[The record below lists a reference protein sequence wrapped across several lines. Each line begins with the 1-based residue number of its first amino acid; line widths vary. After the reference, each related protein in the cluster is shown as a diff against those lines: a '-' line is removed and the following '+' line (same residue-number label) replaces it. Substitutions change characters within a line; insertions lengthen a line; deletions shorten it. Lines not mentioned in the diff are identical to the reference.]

1 MLLSKADTRM
11 MPFFLDTMVFLTYF
25 LLIVSINSASETI
38 LLGSCKDLCF
48 CEEKDGSLL
57 MNCEEKDITALSEIE
72 APPSQYLEI
81 NLLNNGLYKLHV
93 NEFSDFSHLISLHL
107 GFNNI
112 VEIEPGAFND
122 LRMLKKLH
130 INHNSL
136 EILRENTFLGLENL
150 EFLQADNNFITTIEA
165 NTFSKLNRLKV
176 LILNDNALNFLP
188 ANIFRFVPLT
198 HLDLRG
204 NQLQNLPYVGFLEH
218 IGRIIELQL
227 EDNRWSCNCD
237 LLQLKIWL
245 ENMPRQSTIGD
256 VVCFSP
262 PDLKGVLLRK
272 LKKEMLCITTPSS
285 DLEEPSVPLSL
296 LGTASIN
303 DGRLPTK
310 ITSLQKNPTKETFV
324 LTKATTILPG
334 IYCPVPCH
342 CSIYSLSGTLIHCQE
357 RNVESVSDLEPPP
370 LNPRKFILA
379 GNIIHK
385 IYKTDFIEYGTLEML
400 HLGNNKIELI
410 QEQSFQNL
418 TRLHKL
424 YLNGN
429 NLRSLNS
436 DTFIGLLSI
445 EYLYLEYNAINEI
458 SSGAFSVMPKLKVLY
473 LNNNLIKTLP
483 DHVFSG
489 IPLTKLNLKANQFVN
504 IPLKNV
510 LEDLTLLTQIDL
522 HENPWD
528 CTCNLTDLQKW
539 MQMYKMAIISDI
551 FCHSPKELAKME
563 LKTLDKEALCPQLI
577 NNQALPT
584 QLTQLNNFT
593 PTTAS
598 QVDNILKSISDY
610 IPLSVL
616 ILGLLII
623 LITAVLCSA
632 GIIVLVLHRKR
643 RYKKKQENGQ
653 IRENSPVHIQYSMY
667 GHKTTHHMTERP
679 GSVLCEQRIT
689 NPVVQVYQTPPFT
702 PKHVEQRLEDDIELS
717 NPKKITSGL
726 IEMENNSLQATSNIK
741 FTDPSAE
748 FVSFQDASYLYRN
761 LIEKERQMQQLGIA
775 EYLRKNIAHLQPDL
789 ETRYPSTREEVKLME
804 TLMYTRPRKVLVEQT
819 KNEYFEL
826 KANLHSEP
834 DYLEVLEQQT

>member
-1 MLLSKADTRM
+1 
-11 MPFFLDTMVFLTYF
+11 MPILDTMIISTSFLIYF
-25 LLIVSINSASETI
+25 LFTISSVNSASESV
-38 LLGSCKDLCF
+38 LLGSCKDLCL

-57 MNCEEKDITALSEIE
+57 MNCEEKDITTLSEIE
-72 APPSQYLEI
+72 APPSQYLEM

-93 NEFSDFSHLISLHL
+93 NEFSDFSHLISLHV
-107 GFNNI
+107 GFNSI

-122 LRMLKKLH
+122 LRILKKLH

-176 LILNDNALNFLP
+176 LILNDNAIHFLP

-204 NQLQNLPYVGFLEH
+204 NHLQNLPYVGFLEH

-227 EDNRWSCNCD
+227 EDNRWVCNCD

-262 PDLKGVLLRK
+262 SDLKGVVLRK
-272 LKKEMLCITTPSS
+272 LKKEMFCVTTPSS

-310 ITSLQKNPTKETFV
+310 VTSLQKNPTKETFIV
-324 LTKATTILPG
+324 TKATTILPS
-334 IYCPVPCH
+334 IYCPIPCH
-342 CSIYSLSGTLIHCQE
+342 CSIYSISGTLIHCQE
-357 RNVESVSDLEPPP
+357 RNIESMSDLEPPP
-370 LNPRKFILA
+370 LNPRKLILA
-379 GNIIHK
+379 GNIIHR
-385 IYKTDFIEYGTLEML
+385 IYKSDFTEYGTLEML
-400 HLGNNKIELI
+400 HLGNNQIEMI
-410 QEQSFQNL
+410 QEESFQNL
-418 TRLHKL
+418 TKLQKL

-429 NLRSLNS
+429 NLRKLNS
-436 DTFIGLLSI
+436 GTFTGLLST

-458 SSGAFSVMPKLKVLY
+458 SSGTFSVMPKLKVLY
-473 LNNNLIKTLP
+473 LNNNLLKTLP
-483 DHVFSG
+483 EHVFSG
-489 IPLTKLNLKANQFVN
+489 VPLTKLNLKSNQFVN
-504 IPLKNV
+504 IPLNI
-510 LEDLTLLTQIDL
+510 LEDLILLTQIDL
-522 HENPWD
+522 QENPWD
-528 CTCNLTDLQKW
+528 CTCNLTGLQKW
-539 MQMYKMAIISDI
+539 IQIYKMAIISDV
-551 FCHSPKELAKME
+551 FCQSPKELAKME
-563 LKTLDKEALCPQLI
+563 LKILDKEDLCPEVI

-584 QLTQLNNFT
+584 QLSLNNFT
-593 PTTAS
+593 PTTS
-598 QVDNILKSISDY
+598 SKVDNILKSLSDY

-632 GIIVLVLHRKR
+632 GIIVLVIHRKR

-653 IRENSPVHIQYSMY
+653 IRESSPVHIQYSMY

-679 GSVLCEQRIT
+679 GSVLCEQRLS
-689 NPVVQVYQTPPFT
+689 NPIVQVYQTPPFT
-702 PKHVEQRLEDDIELS
+702 PKHVEQSQEEDNELS
-717 NPKKITSGL
+717 DPKKITSSFL
-726 IEMENNSLQATSNIK
+726 EKENNSLQATPNIK
-741 FTDPSAE
+741 FTDPSAD

-775 EYLRKNIAHLQPDL
+775 EYLRKNIAHLQPNL
-789 ETRYPSTREEVKLME
+789 ETRYPATREEVNLME

-826 KANLHSEP
+826 KANLNSEP

>member
-1 MLLSKADTRM
+1 MIILYIILIYCLPNASLLNTE
-11 MPFFLDTMVFLTYF
+11 
-25 LLIVSINSASETI
+25 SESI
-38 LLGSCKDLCF
+38 LLGSCKDLCL

-72 APPSQYLEI
+72 APPSQYLEM

-93 NEFSDFSHLISLHL
+93 NEFSDFSNLLSLHL

-136 EILRENTFLGLENL
+136 EILGENTFLGLESL

-176 LILNDNALNFLP
+176 LILNDNAINFLP
-188 ANIFRFVPLT
+188 TNIFRFVPLT

-227 EDNRWSCNCD
+227 DDNRWVCNCD

-262 PDLKGVLLRK
+262 PDLKGAVLRK
-272 LKKEMLCITTPSS
+272 IKKEMFCITTPSS

-310 ITSLQKNPTKETFV
+310 IASFQKNPTKETFV
-324 LTKATTILPG
+324 FTKATTSLPG
-334 IYCPVPCH
+334 IYCPIPCY
-342 CSIYSLSGTLIHCQE
+342 CSTYSISGTLIHCQE
-357 RNVESVSDLEPPP
+357 RNIESISDLEPPP
-370 LNPRKFILA
+370 LNPRKLILA
-379 GNIIHK
+379 GNIIHR
-385 IYKTDFIEYGTLEML
+385 IYKSDFTEYGTLEML
-400 HLGNNKIELI
+400 HLGNNQIEMI
-410 QEQSFQNL
+410 HEHSFQNL
-418 TRLHKL
+418 TKLQKL

-429 NLRSLNS
+429 HLTSINS
-436 DTFIGLLSI
+436 GTFTGLSSI
-445 EYLYLEYNAINEI
+445 EYLYLEYNAISEI
-458 SSGAFSVMPKLKVLY
+458 SSGTFSVMPKLKVLY
-473 LNNNLIKTLP
+473 LNNNLLKILP
-483 DHVFSG
+483 DHIFSG
-489 IPLTKLNLKANQFVN
+489 VPLTKLNLKSNQFLN
-504 IPLKNV
+504 IPLGKV
-510 LEDLTLLTQIDL
+510 LEELTLLTQIDL

-528 CTCNLTDLQKW
+528 CTCNLAGLQKW
-539 MQMYKMAIISDI
+539 IQMHKMTIISDV
-551 FCHSPKELAKME
+551 FCQTPKELAKME
-563 LKTLDKEALCPQLI
+563 LKTLDKEDLCPELV

-584 QLTQLNNFT
+584 QLSLNIPT
-593 PTTAS
+593 PSLKTGS
-598 QVDNILKSISDY
+598 NVDNILKSLSDY

-679 GSVLCEQRIT
+679 GSVMCEQRIA

-702 PKHVEQRLEDDIELS
+702 PKHVDQSREEENEMSD
-717 NPKKITSGL
+717 PKIITSSL
-726 IEMENNSLQATSNIK
+726 TEENNSLQTTSNIK

-775 EYLRKNIAHLQPDL
+775 EYLRKNISHLQPDI
-789 ETRYPSTREEVKLME
+789 ETRYPRTREEVKLME
-804 TLMYTRPRKVLVEQT
+804 TLMYTRPRKVLIEQT

-834 DYLEVLEQQT
+834 DYLEVLEQQS

>member
-1 MLLSKADTRM
+1 
-11 MPFFLDTMVFLTYF
+11 MPFLDTMIISIVFLIYF
-25 LLIVSINSASETI
+25 LLNLSSVNSASES
-38 LLGSCKDLCF
+38 LRLGSCKDVCS

-57 MNCEEKDITALSEIE
+57 MNCEEKDITTLSEID

-150 EFLQADNNFITTIEA
+150 EFLQSDNNFITTIEA

-176 LILNDNALNFLP
+176 LILNDNAINFLP

-227 EDNRWSCNCD
+227 DDNRWVCNCD

-262 PDLKGVLLRK
+262 ADLKGVILRK
-272 LKKEMLCITTPSS
+272 LKKEMFCITTPSS

-310 ITSLQKNPTKETFV
+310 ITSLQKNPTKESFV
-324 LTKATTILPG
+324 LTKATTFLPSF
-334 IYCPVPCH
+334 YCPIPCH
-342 CSIYSLSGTLIHCQE
+342 CSSYSISGTLIHCQE
-357 RNVESVSDLEPPP
+357 RNIESMSDLEPPP
-370 LNPRKFILA
+370 LNPRKLILA
-379 GNIIHK
+379 GNIIHR
-385 IYKTDFIEYGTLEML
+385 IYKSDFTEYGTLEML
-400 HLGNNKIELI
+400 HLGNNKIEMI

-418 TRLHKL
+418 TRLQKL

-436 DTFIGLLSI
+436 GTFIGLLDI
-445 EYLYLEYNAINEI
+445 EYLYLEYNSINEI
-458 SSGAFSVMPKLKVLY
+458 STGTFSKMPKLKVLY
-473 LNNNLIKTLP
+473 LNNNLLKTLP
-483 DHVFSG
+483 EHIFSG
-489 IPLTKLNLKANQFVN
+489 VPLTKLIIKSNHFMN
-504 IPLKNV
+504 IPIRKV
-510 LEDLTLLTQIDL
+510 LEELTLLTQIDIQ
-522 HENPWD
+522 ENPWD

-539 MQMYKMAIISDI
+539 IQMHKMTIISDV
-551 FCHSPKELAKME
+551 FCQSPKELAKIE
-563 LKTLDKEALCPQLI
+563 LKTLDKEDLCPELKNYQV
-577 NNQALPT
+577 LPT
-584 QLTQLNNFT
+584 QLSLNNLT
-593 PTTAS
+593 PALTTTS
-598 QVDNILKSISDY
+598 KVDNILKSLSDY

-632 GIIVLVLHRKR
+632 GIIVLALHRKR
-643 RYKKKQENGQ
+643 RHKKKQENGQ
-653 IRENSPVHIQYSMY
+653 VRENSPVHIQYSMY

-679 GSVLCEQRIT
+679 GSVLCEQRIS

-702 PKHVEQRLEDDIELS
+702 PKHVDQSQEEEIDLS
-717 NPKKITSGL
+717 DPKKITSSL
-726 IEMENNSLQATSNIK
+726 IEKENNSLQATSNIK

-775 EYLRKNIAHLQPDL
+775 EYLRKNIAHLQPDI
-789 ETRYPSTREEVKLME
+789 ESRYPGTREEVKLME

-834 DYLEVLEQQT
+834 DYLEVLEQHT

>member
-1 MLLSKADTRM
+1 
-11 MPFFLDTMVFLTYF
+11 MVISVFV
-25 LLIVSINSASETI
+25 LIYIFINVSSVNLASES
-38 LLGSCKDLCF
+38 LRLGSCKDVCL
-48 CEEKDGSLL
+48 CEEKDGTLL
-57 MNCEEKDITALSEIE
+57 MNCEEKDITSLSEIE

-122 LRMLKKLH
+122 LRELKKLH

-136 EILRENTFLGLENL
+136 EILQENTFLGLDNL

-176 LILNDNALNFLP
+176 LILNDNAIHFLP

-204 NQLQNLPYVGFLEH
+204 NHLQNLPYVGFLEH

-227 EDNRWSCNCD
+227 EDNRWMCNCD

-256 VVCFSP
+256 VVCFNP
-262 PDLKGVLLRK
+262 PDLKGVILRK
-272 LKKEMLCITTPSS
+272 LKKEMFCITTPSS

-296 LGTASIN
+296 LGTSSIS

-310 ITSLQKNPTKETFV
+310 ITSFQKNPTKETFV
-324 LTKATTILPG
+324 LTKATTSLPG
-334 IYCPVPCH
+334 IYCPIPCH
-342 CSIYSLSGTLIHCQE
+342 CSLYSISGTLIHCQE
-357 RNVESVSDLEPPP
+357 RNIESISDLDPPP

-379 GNIIHK
+379 GNIIHR
-385 IYKTDFIEYGTLEML
+385 IYKSDLTEYGTLEML
-400 HLGNNKIELI
+400 HLGNNKIEMI
-410 QEQSFQNL
+410 EEYSFQNL
-418 TRLHKL
+418 TKLQKL

-429 NLRSLNS
+429 HLRSLNFG
-436 DTFIGLLSI
+436 TFIGLLSI

-458 SSGAFSVMPKLKVLY
+458 SSGTFSEMPKLKVLY
-473 LNNNLIKTLP
+473 LNNNLLKALP
-483 DHVFSG
+483 EHIFLGV
-489 IPLTKLNLKANQFVN
+489 PLIKLNLKSNLFSN
-504 IPLKNV
+504 IHPRTIF
-510 LEDLTLLTQIDL
+510 EELTLLTQIDL
-522 HENPWD
+522 QENPWD
-528 CTCNLTDLQKW
+528 CTCNLTGLQKW
-539 MQMYKMAIISDI
+539 IQMHKMAIISDI
-551 FCHSPKELAKME
+551 YCQSPKELAMME
-563 LKTLDKEALCPQLI
+563 LKTLEREDLCRELI
-577 NNQALPT
+577 TNQVLPT
-584 QLTQLNNFT
+584 QLNWENFT
-593 PTTAS
+593 PALTTS
-598 QVDNILKSISDY
+598 KVDNILKSLSDY

-643 RYKKKQENGQ
+643 KYKKKQENGQ
-653 IRENSPVHIQYSMY
+653 IRANSPVHIQYSMY
-667 GHKTTHHMTERP
+667 GHKMTHHMTERP
-679 GSVLCEQRIT
+679 GSVLCEQRIA

-702 PKHVEQRLEDDIELS
+702 PKHVEKSEEEENEICI
-717 NPKKITSGL
+717 PKKITSSL
-726 IEMENNSLQATSNIK
+726 SENEKKSLQSTSHIK

-761 LIEKERQMQQLGIA
+761 IIEKERQMQQLGIA
-775 EYLRKNIAHLQPDL
+775 EYLRKNMAHLQPEI
-789 ETRYPSTREEVKLME
+789 ETHYPESREELKLME
-804 TLMYTRPRKVLVEQT
+804 TLMYSRPRKVLVEQT

>member
-1 MLLSKADTRM
+1 
-11 MPFFLDTMVFLTYF
+11 MPFLNTMIISVFILIHIFLKVH
-25 LLIVSINSASETI
+25 SAPESL
-38 LLGSCKDLCF
+38 LLGSCKDVCL

-57 MNCEEKDITALSEIE
+57 MNCEEKGITSLTEIE
-72 APPSQYLEI
+72 APSSQYLEI
-81 NLLNNGLYKLHV
+81 NLLSNGLYKLHV
-93 NEFSDFSHLISLHL
+93 NEFSDFSHLLSLHL

-136 EILRENTFLGLENL
+136 EILQENTFSGLENL

-176 LILNDNALNFLP
+176 LILNDNAINFLP

-204 NQLQNLPYVGFLEH
+204 NHLQNLPYVGFLEH

-227 EDNRWSCNCD
+227 EDNKWLCNCD
-237 LLQLKIWL
+237 LLQLKTWL

-256 VVCFSP
+256 VVCFNP
-262 PDLKGVLLRK
+262 PDLKGVILRK
-272 LKKEMLCITTPSS
+272 LKKEMFCMTTPSS

-296 LGTASIN
+296 LGTVSIG

-310 ITSLQKNPTKETFV
+310 VTSVQKNPTKETFV
-324 LTKATTILPG
+324 LTKATTSLPG

-342 CSIYSLSGTLIHCQE
+342 CSLYTISGTLIHCQE
-357 RNVESVSDLEPPP
+357 RNIESTSDLEPPP
-370 LNPRKFILA
+370 LNPRKLILA
-379 GNIIHK
+379 GNIIHR
-385 IYKTDFIEYGTLEML
+385 IYQADFTEYGTLEML
-400 HLGNNKIELI
+400 HLGNNKIEMI
-410 QEQSFQNL
+410 QEYSFQNL
-418 TRLHKL
+418 TKLQKL

-429 NLRSLNS
+429 HLRSLNS
-436 DTFIGLLSI
+436 ATFIGLLSI
-445 EYLYLEYNAINEI
+445 EYLYLEYNAINDI
-458 SSGAFSVMPKLKVLY
+458 SSGTFSVMPNLKVLY
-473 LNNNLIKTLP
+473 LNNNLLKTLP
-483 DHVFSG
+483 EHVFSG
-489 IPLTKLNLKANQFVN
+489 VPLLKLNLKSNQFVN
-504 IPLKNV
+504 IHPGTV
-510 LEDLTLLTQIDL
+510 LEELTLLTQIDL
-522 HENPWD
+522 QENPWD
-528 CTCNLTDLQKW
+528 CTCNLTGLQKW
-539 MQMYKMAIISDI
+539 IQMHTMAIISEMY
-551 FCHSPKELAKME
+551 CHSPKELAMMD
-563 LKTLDKEALCPQLI
+563 LKTLDKEDLCPELI
-577 NNQALPT
+577 NNPVLPT
-584 QLTQLNNFT
+584 QLSLNNFT
-593 PTTAS
+593 PALTTGS
-598 QVDNILKSISDY
+598 KVDNILKSLSDY

-679 GSVLCEQRIT
+679 GSVLCDQRIA

-702 PKHVEQRLEDDIELS
+702 PKHVEQKEEEEHEMS
-717 NPKKITSGL
+717 VPKKIAGSLT
-726 IEMENNSLQATSNIK
+726 EREKNSVQSTSNIK

-775 EYLRKNIAHLQPDL
+775 EYLRKNIAHLQPEI
-789 ETRYPSTREEVKLME
+789 ETRYPGTREELKLME
-804 TLMYTRPRKVLVEQT
+804 TLMYARPRKVLVEQT

>member
-1 MLLSKADTRM
+1 MIFT
-11 MPFFLDTMVFLTYF
+11 VFLIYF
-25 LLIVSINSASETI
+25 LNKILVNSASEAL
-38 LLGSCKDLCF
+38 LLGSCKDVCL
-48 CEEKDGSLL
+48 CEEKDGTLL
-57 MNCEEKDITALSEIE
+57 MNCEEKDITTLSEIE

-81 NLLNNGLYKLHV
+81 NLLNNGLYKVHM

-122 LRMLKKLH
+122 LHMLKKLH

-136 EILRENTFLGLENL
+136 EILRENTFSGLENL
-150 EFLQADNNFITTIEA
+150 EFLQADNNFITTIES
-165 NTFSKLNRLKV
+165 NTFTKLNRLKV
-176 LILNDNALNFLP
+176 LILNDNAINFLP

-227 EDNRWSCNCD
+227 EDNRWVCNCD

-256 VVCFSP
+256 VVCFNP
-262 PDLKGVLLRK
+262 PDLKGALLRK
-272 LKKEMLCITTPSS
+272 IKKQMFCITTPSS

-334 IYCPVPCH
+334 LYCPVPCY
-342 CSIYSLSGTLIHCQE
+342 CSSYSISGTLIHCQE
-357 RNVESVSDLEPPP
+357 RNIESMSDLGPPP
-370 LNPRKFILA
+370 LNPRKLVLA
-379 GNIIHK
+379 GNIIHR
-385 IYKTDFIEYGTLEML
+385 IYKSDFSEYGTLEML
-400 HLGNNKIELI
+400 HLGNNQIEII
-410 QEQSFQNL
+410 QEHCLQNL
-418 TRLHKL
+418 TKLQKL

-429 NLRSLNS
+429 HLRNLNTG
-436 DTFIGLLSI
+436 TFFGLLSI
-445 EYLYLEYNAINEI
+445 EYLYLEYNAISEV
-458 SSGAFSVMPKLKVLY
+458 SSGTFSVMPKLKVLY
-473 LNNNLIKTLP
+473 LNNNLLKTLP
-483 DHVFSG
+483 EHVFSG
-489 IPLTKLNLKANQFVN
+489 IPLTKLNLKSNQFMN
-504 IPLKNV
+504 IPLRNV
-510 LEDLTLLTQIDL
+510 LEELTMLTQIDL
-522 HENPWD
+522 QENPWD
-528 CTCNLTDLQKW
+528 CTCNLTGLQKW
-539 MQMYKMAIISDI
+539 IQVHKTVVISEI
-551 FCHSPKELAKME
+551 FCQSPKDVANME
-563 LKTLDKEALCPQLI
+563 LKTLDKDELCPDLI
-577 NNQALPT
+577 NGQVRPT
-584 QLTQLNNFT
+584 QLSLNNFT
-593 PTTAS
+593 PESTMTS
-598 QVDNILKSISDY
+598 KVDNILKSLSDY

-616 ILGLLII
+616 ILGLLIF

-643 RYKKKQENGQ
+643 RYKKKQDTGQ

-679 GSVLCEQRIT
+679 GSVLCEQRIG
-689 NPVVQVYQTPPFT
+689 NPIVQVYQTPPFT
-702 PKHVEQRLEDDIELS
+702 PKHVEQSQGEENQLS
-717 NPKKITSGL
+717 DPKNITSSL
-726 IEMENNSLQATSNIK
+726 MEKENNSLQATSNIK

-775 EYLRKNIAHLQPDL
+775 EYLRKNIAHLQPEI
-789 ETRYPSTREEVKLME
+789 ETYYPKTHEEVKLME

-834 DYLEVLEQQT
+834 DYLEVLEQQARPIDHYNGEH